1 VKEIIFY
8 GDDAFFYDF
17 PKDIDI
23 YYGKDSLPPL
33 DNEEAAIES
42 AIKNPIKSPKLKNLI
57 NANST
62 ISICFDDISVP
73 LPPMKTDVRP
83 IAAKIVLKYIKDIGI
98 KDENIN
104 FICATGLHRKC
115 TPKELKHLLGKR
127 IYKKY
132 KDQIFNHDAED
143 KPNLK
148 ILGKT
153 PEGDAI
159 EINKIAAES
168 DLIIYLNISFTPLNG
183 GWKSIIVGLGSYNTI
198 IPHHSPEKLMKASF
212 MDPPSSELH
221 NIIWE
226 MGNII
231 KDKLNIFTIEMVL
244 NNNFYSGFYKKIYK
258 QIKGT
263 QEKIPLWRKLMLSL
277 FRAFPKFLKSYVR
290 KNLKASYQL
299 IDVFAGDIE
308 EAHKKSLELMNK
320 QLNVEVPKKYDVII
334 FGVPNLTPYN
344 VGSEMNP
351 LLLHTLVSGYLFN
364 MYQGEPPLKEKG
376 SLIIVNPAYE
386 VFDSQQHP
394 SYEDFYYNIMTQNP
408 DIFDLKKIENEYLH
422 NQEYIEKYRNDY
434 AYHPTHAPIVYY
446 WGVRGL
452 LNVGKIIVAGAKNKD
467 VIDVL
472 GYEYAKNLD
481 EAIERA
487 KKIHSN
493 ECSIAYFCIPPLFV
507 AKK

>member
-1 VKEIIFY
+1 MKEIIFY
-8 GDDAFFYDF
+8 GDDAFIHDF

-23 YYGKDSLPPL
+23 YYGKDTLPPL

-42 AIKNPIKSPKLKNLI
+42 AIKNPIKSSKLKNLI
-57 NANST
+57 NSDST

-73 LPPMKTDVRP
+73 LPPMKKDVRQ
-83 IAAKIVLKYIKDIGI
+83 IAAKVVLKHIKDIGV

-115 TPKELKHLLGKR
+115 KPKELKHLLGKK

-132 KDQIFNHDAED
+132 KSHIFNHDAED
-143 KPNLK
+143 KANLK

-153 PEGDAI
+153 KGGNNI
-159 EINKIAAES
+159 EINKIATES

-198 IPHHSPEKLMKASF
+198 IPHHSPKKLMKGSF

-221 NIIWE
+221 KIIWE

-231 KDKLNIFTIEMVL
+231 KDKLNVFTIEMVL
-244 NNNFYSGFYKKIYK
+244 NNNFYSGFYSKIYK
-258 QIKGT
+258 PLKGI
-263 QEKIPLWRKLMLSL
+263 QDNIPLWRRLTLSL
-277 FRAFPKFLKSYVR
+277 FRVFPKFIKTYVR
-290 KNLKASYQL
+290 KNLKAGYQL
-299 IDVFAGDIE
+299 IDTFAGDIE

-320 QLNVEVPKKYDVII
+320 QLNVEIPKKYDIII

-344 VGSEMNP
+344 VGTEMNP

-364 MYQGEPPLKEKG
+364 MHQGESPLKEKG
-376 SLIIVNPAYE
+376 TLIIANPAYE
-386 VFDSQQHP
+386 IFDSQQHP
-394 SYEDFYYNIMTQNP
+394 SYEDFYYNILTQKA
-408 DIFDLKKIENEYLH
+408 DIFDLKKIESKYLNNE
-422 NQEYIEKYRNDY
+422 EYIEKYRNHY

-446 WGVRGL
+446 WGIRGL
-452 LNVGKIIVAGAKNKD
+452 LNIGKIIVAGAKNKD
-467 VIDVL
+467 VLDVL

-481 EAIERA
+481 EAIDKARNLYSD
-487 KKIHSN
+487 H
-493 ECSIAYFCIPPLFV
+493 CSLAYFCIPPLFV
-507 AKK
+507 AKR